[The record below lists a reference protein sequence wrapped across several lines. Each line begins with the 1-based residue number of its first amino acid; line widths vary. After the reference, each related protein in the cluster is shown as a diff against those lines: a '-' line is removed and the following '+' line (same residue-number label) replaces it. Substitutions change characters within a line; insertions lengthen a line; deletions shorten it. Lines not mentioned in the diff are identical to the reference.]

1 MVLLRRGRVI
11 EKSDFVLEGFSLL
24 SQPISTMSE
33 NLMVKEPK
41 LFTVVAY
48 ILRIEMS

>member
-24 SQPISTMSE
+24 SQPISE